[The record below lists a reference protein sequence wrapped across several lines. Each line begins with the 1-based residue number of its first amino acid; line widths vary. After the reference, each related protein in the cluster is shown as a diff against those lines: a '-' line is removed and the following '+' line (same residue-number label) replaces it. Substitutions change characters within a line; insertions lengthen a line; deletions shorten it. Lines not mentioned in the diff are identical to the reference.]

1 MTTSNQKKGFIPQIL
16 TFISKDVWSINIKKV
31 SSRHS
36 FLIRLVRVVILAVRG
51 FNEDRCIEKA
61 SALTYYTLL
70 SLVPIAAMAFGIAKG
85 FGFDVYLEQYL
96 TQKFSDKQEL
106 LKQILEFS
114 NSMLANASGGVIAGI
129 GIVVLLWSVIK
140 VLGNI
145 ESSFNEIW
153 AVNKQ
158 RTFVRKI
165 SDYLTIMLL
174 APIFIIISG
183 SATSQVS
190 GYVQSLQESIP
201 WIANVYGLISI
212 ALNVLP
218 YSLIWLAFAFLYIVM
233 PNTKVSFKS
242 AFLGGIIAGIVFQV
256 IQFFYI
262 KFQVGV
268 TTYNAI
274 YGSFAAIPLFLLW
287 MQLSWIIV
295 LMGAEIAYATQ
306 NVKNFEFELETKQM
320 SHSLK
325 MKLSLWVL
333 HSIIISFEKGIQPLT
348 SDQISNL
355 LDIPH
360 RITKL
365 ILNILLDAHLINET
379 KTTNEKSFGYSPA
392 LSTDTLSFEY
402 CVKKIND
409 SGINTLEI
417 KNAEEFDTITK
428 AYESLHVPHDFVLKK
443 I

>member
-1 MTTSNQKKGFIPQIL
+1 MTQISKLKGYITAIL
-16 TFISKDVWSINIKKV
+16 TFITKDIWSINIKKA
-31 SSRHS
+31 SSGQS
-36 FLIRLVRVVILAVRG
+36 FLIRLIRVIILAVRG

-61 SALTYYTLL
+61 SALTYYTLF

-85 FGFDVYLEQYL
+85 FGFDVYLEEYL
-96 TQKFSDKQEL
+96 TQKFHDKEEL
-106 LKQILEFS
+106 LTQILEFS
-114 NSMLANASGGVIAGI
+114 NSMLANASGGIIAGI
-129 GIVVLLWSVIK
+129 GVVVLLWSVIK

-174 APIFIIISG
+174 APIFIIISS

-190 GYVQSLQESIP
+190 VYVQSLQESIP
-201 WIANVYGLISI
+201 WVSQVYGLISI
-212 ALNVLP
+212 ALNLLP

-256 IQFFYI
+256 IQYFYI

-268 TTYNAI
+268 TSYNAI
-274 YGSFAAIPLFLLW
+274 YGSFAAIPLFLFW

-306 NVKNFEFELETKQM
+306 NVKNFEFEVETKQL

-325 MKLSLWVL
+325 MKLSLWVM
-333 HSIIISFEKGIQPLT
+333 HRIIFHFEQGLPPQT
-348 SDQISNL
+348 SDQLSNS

-360 RITKL
+360 RITKM
-365 ILNILLDAHLINET
+365 ILNILLDAHLIHET
-379 KTTNEKSFGYSPA
+379 KTIDEKSFGYSPA
-392 LSTDTLSFEY
+392 LSTDTLSVGY
-402 CVKKIND
+402 CVETIHNA
-409 SGINTLEI
+409 GINSLDI
-417 KNAEEFDTITK
+417 GNIEEFQNITK
-428 AYESLHVPHDFVLKK
+428 VFDSWNVKEDVLLKRV
-443 I
+443 

>member
-1 MTTSNQKKGFIPQIL
+1 MTQTKKKSGIIAKLL
-16 TFISKDVWSINIKKV
+16 TFITNDIWSINIKKL
-31 SSRHS
+31 SSGQS
-36 FLIRLVRVVILAVRG
+36 FLIRLVRVIILAVRG

-61 SALTYYTLL
+61 SALTYYTLF

-85 FGFDVYLEQYL
+85 FGFDAYLEEYL
-96 TQKFSDKQEL
+96 TQKFHDKQEL

-114 NSMLANASGGVIAGI
+114 NSMLANARGGVIAGI

-174 APIFIIISG
+174 APIFIIISS
-183 SATSQVS
+183 SATSQIS
-190 GYVQSLQESIP
+190 LYITSLQKTVP
-201 WIANVYGLISI
+201 WVSEVYGLISI
-212 ALNVLP
+212 ALNLLP

-242 AFLGGIIAGIVFQV
+242 AFLGGVIAGIVFQV
-256 IQFFYI
+256 IQYFYI

-268 TTYNAI
+268 TSYNAI
-274 YGSFAAIPLFLLW
+274 YGSFAAIPLFLFW

-306 NVKNFEFELETKQM
+306 NVKNFEFEVETKQL

-325 MKLSLWVL
+325 MKLSLWVMHRIVL
-333 HSIIISFEKGIQPLT
+333 DFEQGLPPQT
-348 SDQISNL
+348 SEQLSNS

-360 RITKL
+360 RITKM
-365 ILNILLDAHLINET
+365 ILNILLDAHLIHET
-379 KTTNEKSFGYSPA
+379 KTG
-392 LSTDTLSFEY
+392 D
-402 CVKKIND
+402 
-409 SGINTLEI
+409 
-417 KNAEEFDTITK
+417 
-428 AYESLHVPHDFVLKK
+428 
-443 I
+443 